1 MRINFDKQIQNYNIR
16 NPKANLNKSKLAR
29 GLVVAEFYK
38 SEVSALNMMRMAKK
52 GECKTFSW
60 DMLKWLALYFKV
72 KGRELIEF
80 DDEEKEPT
88 VSDVAPS
95 IRDDAP
101 GLKKN

>member
-1 MRINFDKQIQNYNIR
+1 MKINFEKQIQDYNIR

-60 DMLKWLALYFKV
+60 DMLKWLAMFFDV
-72 KGRELIEF
+72 NGNELIE
-80 DDEEKEPT
+80 
-88 VSDVAPS
+88 
-95 IRDDAP
+95 
-101 GLKKN
+101 